1 MGPSPRAIRTRQIP
15 PSAGSFFIWRLDCRA
30 LRRLAAPRT
39 GGPAAALILLNLRAA
54 LRAPAAG
61 QAPGSGNGNRLAGL
75 GIGTRQREHEQRAL
89 LAVAQ
94 FNAAP
99 MQLHDALHDQQAQPA
114 ILAAS

>member
-1 MGPSPRAIRTRQIP
+1 MQSGPGRSLPLPGLFLSGAWIAERFAV
-15 PSAGSFFIWRLDCRA
+15 W
-30 LRRLAAPRT
+30 LRRERV
-39 GGPAAALILLNLRAA
+39 GPAAALILLNLRVAR
-54 LRAPAAG
+54 RAPAEG
-61 QAPGSGNGNRLAGL
+61 QPPGSGNGNRLAGL

-94 FNAAP
+94 FDAAP

>member
-15 PSAGSFFIWRLDCRA
+15 PSAGSFFAWRLDCRA
-30 LRRLAAPRT
+30 LRHERV
-39 GGPAAALILLNLRAA
+39 GPAAALILLNLRVA